1 MASTIDPLLISSV
14 PVMRTARPSRG
25 TGAKPSALQFKRRRR
40 AVGAVAIFGL
50 SSILLSTGAFASNP
64 APADQ
69 ALPRTVIAHSGDTL
83 WDIARDLVPRG
94 SIADLVAELVR
105 LNGSRIE
112 AGQVIRIP

>member
-1 MASTIDPLLISSV
+1 
-14 PVMRTARPSRG
+14 MRVARPSGRAAG
-25 TGAKPSALQFKRRRR
+25 RPTAQQFRRRR
-40 AVGAVAIFGL
+40 RVVGAIAVFGL
-50 SSILLSTGAFASNP
+50 SSFVLSTGAFASNP

-69 ALPRTVIAHSGDTL
+69 ALPRTVVAHSGDTL
-83 WDIARDLVPRG
+83 WDIARDLVPQG